1 MGLAA
6 KVPQLAVSRENAQ
19 AKGRRMLTE
28 GRLRVLRVERSGLI
42 VAECRGDSG
51 EVYDLGFDPGPRE
64 WRCTCLEMKGRCSH
78 LIALMLVTTAP
89 VAESAVA

>member
-1 MGLAA
+1 M
-6 KVPQLAVSRENAQ
+6 SRESAHT
-19 AKGRRMLTE
+19 KGRRLLVE
-28 GRLRVLRVERSGLI
+28 GRLRVLRIEKTGLI

>member
-1 MGLAA
+1 
-6 KVPQLAVSRENAQ
+6 
-19 AKGRRMLTE
+19 MLVE
-28 GRLRVLRVERSGLI
+28 GRLRVLRIEKTGLI

-78 LIALMLVTTAP
+78 LIALMLVTTAS
-89 VAESAVA
+89 VRERAVA